1 MNIQMT
7 NNFMKEANELD
18 LSQTSDF
25 AAIALKLSEIKDKDE
40 SELKSYKVR
49 DTLNDVYVIKHKSY
63 RIFFTKNDNGLIVLS
78 ITRF

>member
-25 AAIALKLSEIKDKDE
+25 AAIALKLSEIKDKNE